1 MPIATQDSF
10 STLQQHVVQ
19 LHDELADAGLWFY
32 AGVGSRCTQPSR
44 LWESYEQARA
54 ASRYTAKHH
63 IFLPY
68 DFIRKD
74 TQSWYYPIEI
84 SAKLLH
90 FITTGNKDQTT
101 DMFALIHRE
110 NVEERSLPLPLLNML
125 LSDLKNTL
133 FKARFQVLPSQSEEM
148 AAKLKKLDERLYSPA
163 PTFAQLEDDALCL
176 CEFFVKVSSP
186 STPIPDVE
194 RYLQENYTDPSLC
207 LSKVGDRFNISDTYL
222 SHMFKEKTGQNF
234 SVYLE
239 RLRMNEAARRLTSGD
254 CNLTV
259 LYADLGYTNPTS
271 FRRAFKKYYGMTPSE
286 MRDQPRRQEEKS
298 E

>member
-1 MPIATQDSF
+1 MQKVRHLSGAYPLYYYATLTGDFVVLVTYANDDTDSF

-90 FITTGNKDQTT
+90 FITTGNKDQT
-101 DMFALIHRE
+101 RS
-110 NVEERSLPLPLLNML
+110 EERRVGKECRS
-125 LSDLKNTL
+125 
-133 FKARFQVLPSQSEEM
+133 RW
-148 AAKLKKLDERLYSPA
+148 SP
-163 PTFAQLEDDALCL
+163 
-176 CEFFVKVSSP
+176 
-186 STPIPDVE
+186 
-194 RYLQENYTDPSLC
+194 Y
-207 LSKVGDRFNISDTYL
+207 
-222 SHMFKEKTGQNF
+222 H
-234 SVYLE
+234 
-239 RLRMNEAARRLTSGD
+239 
-254 CNLTV
+254 
-259 LYADLGYTNPTS
+259 
-271 FRRAFKKYYGMTPSE
+271 
-286 MRDQPRRQEEKS
+286 
-298 E
+298 